1 MMFSVKRAL
10 IMACAVAVAAAFG
23 PATAAADDVNLT
35 PGTLSSTV
43 SLTVLEPTPGQVITT
58 STLPLQV
65 ESSGYT
71 LDARYA
77 GTSDLMYV
85 GHYHEILD
93 GRLVDMTPLRDG
105 NRDSL
110 SMVGVTDGLHT
121 LTIVPANNDHSMV
134 MSAAV
139 SIPFYY
145 AGPYLPEPGA
155 PGFTSAPSL
164 TIMSPA
170 SGSTVQGSA
179 FYVSASV
186 QNFEL
191 SPVCFGKAD
200 VVGVGHWHI
209 FVDQVAMSHM
219 LTMAG
224 GTTQMVSILGVSP
237 GWHTFYALLVG
248 NDHMPIMPMTM
259 SMVTLYV
266 LPSS

>member
-1 MMFSVKRAL
+1 MFPVKRAL
-10 IMACAVAVAAAFG
+10 IMACAVAVAAAVG
-23 PATAAADDVNLT
+23 PMTAAAGAANLT
-35 PGTLSSTV
+35 PGTLSSSV
-43 SLTVLEPTPGQVITT
+43 SLNVSLPTPYEVVTT
-58 STLPLQV
+58 PTLALQV
-65 ESSGYT
+65 TASGYQ

-77 GTSDLMYV
+77 GTPDLAYV

-105 NRDSL
+105 NRDTV
-110 SMVGVTDGLHT
+110 SMVGVTDGLHM

-145 AGPYLPEPGA
+145 EGTYLPEPEA
-155 PGFTSAPSL
+155 PGFTSAPSI
-164 TIMSPA
+164 TITSPA
-170 SGSTVQGSA
+170 NGSTVQGSF
-179 FYVSASV
+179 FYMSANV

-191 SPVCFGKAD
+191 CQECFGKAD
-200 VVGVGHWHI
+200 VTGVGHWHI
-209 FVDQVAMSHM
+209 FLDQVGMPYM

-224 GTTQMVSILGVSP
+224 GTTQMVSIVGVSP

-259 SMVTLYV
+259 SMVMLYV
-266 LPSS
+266 QPSS